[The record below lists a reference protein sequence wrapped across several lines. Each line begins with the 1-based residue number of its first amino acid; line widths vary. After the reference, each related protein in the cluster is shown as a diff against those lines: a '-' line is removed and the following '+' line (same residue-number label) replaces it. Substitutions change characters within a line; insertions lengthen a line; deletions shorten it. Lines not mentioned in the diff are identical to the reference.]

1 MATTTPAAG
10 PAAGAYTDD
19 LAEALRKGRRN
30 LMIAGVLELI
40 LGAVAIIVPAVASV
54 ATAIFIGWVLVI
66 GSGFYAW
73 DAFSVRHRG
82 RMVLRLVLAVLTF
95 AAGVYLLVAPLDGVF
110 TLTVMLVIWF
120 AATGTA
126 RLVMG
131 LAELGVPG
139 AGWLA
144 ASGLLSLLLAILIA
158 VQLPSSAAWAIGL
171 LVGINLVFSGAALIA
186 VARALR
192 GVEPE
197 VRRARATGAPGPAV

>member
-1 MATTTPAAG
+1 MTGPGAG
-10 PAAGAYTDD
+10 TFTQD
-19 LAEALRKGRRN
+19 LADALHRGRRN
-30 LMIAGVLELI
+30 LMIAGVLEVI

-54 ATAIFIGWVLVI
+54 ATAIFIGWVLVFA
-66 GSGFYAW
+66 SGFYAW

-82 RMVLRLVLAVLTF
+82 RMALRLILAVLTF

-131 LAELGVPG
+131 LAELGTPG

-144 ASGLLSLLLAILIA
+144 ATGAMSLILAILIA
-158 VQLPSSAAWAIGL
+158 VQLPSSAGWAIGL
-171 LVGINLVFSGAALIA
+171 LVGINLLFSGMALIGL
-186 VARALR
+186 ARELKLFEGDAS
-192 GVEPE
+192 P
-197 VRRARATGAPGPAV
+197 RRAHRGEPGPAV